1 MYEKNPLSP
10 HLQIYRW
17 HLSMILSITHRII
30 GVVNSIAIILICLW
44 TISLLFGEENY
55 EIIKI
60 LFQSLLGKLLITSL
74 SWSFSFHMLSEIRH
88 LIWDL
93 GYGFDL
99 KISKITGVITI
110 IGSLTLTILIYLL
123 GENFICTYYAAQCS
137 LAGSRGQSLHLDY
150 PYVVYNKPGDKI
162 PMGMGSTNHLLSCGI
177 LTYLNNSSSN
187 SYGPIVLRGSQ
198 KYRRFPTVQDV
209 KKYKFTKLKVPKGG
223 MVILNTL
230 MWHAG
235 APNYSDKNDRS
246 VLVTHYTPNYVRLR
260 MDLKNTTKE
269 NLIKHYHHLK
279 EPIKIFWRALSLLW
293 IYLL

>member
-30 GVVNSIAIILICLW
+30 GVVNSVVMILICLW

-60 LFQSLLGKLLITSL
+60 LFQSFFGKLLIISL

-110 IGSLTLTILIYLL
+110 IGSLALTVLIYLF
-123 GENFICTYYAAQCS
+123 G
-137 LAGSRGQSLHLDY
+137 
-150 PYVVYNKPGDKI
+150 K
-162 PMGMGSTNHLLSCGI
+162 
-177 LTYLNNSSSN
+177 
-187 SYGPIVLRGSQ
+187 
-198 KYRRFPTVQDV
+198 
-209 KKYKFTKLKVPKGG
+209 
-223 MVILNTL
+223 
-230 MWHAG
+230 
-235 APNYSDKNDRS
+235 
-246 VLVTHYTPNYVRLR
+246 
-260 MDLKNTTKE
+260 
-269 NLIKHYHHLK
+269 NLI
-279 EPIKIFWRALSLLW
+279 
-293 IYLL
+293 